1 MSCVQEGG
9 VMNEKDIRKYAALM
23 KELELTGL
31 EITDGDKKVRLE
43 RQISSFSVPVSYD
56 SEKSGKDGQSVS
68 EASLSADYISVTS
81 PMVGVFYSSPQEN
94 GAPYV
99 KEGDRVKKGQILCVI
114 EAMKLM
120 NEIFAK
126 EDGIIEKVMVENG
139 QTVQF
144 GTELF
149 RIKR

>member
-1 MSCVQEGG
+1 
-9 VMNEKDIRKYAALM
+9 MNEKDIRKYAALM

-43 RQISSFSVPVSYD
+43 RQISSFSVPVSYAP
-56 SEKSGKDGQSVS
+56 EKSGKDGQSVS
-68 EASLSADYISVTS
+68 EASPSADYISVTS

-126 EDGIIEKVMVENG
+126 EDGVIEKIMVENG

>member
-1 MSCVQEGG
+1 
-9 VMNEKDIRKYAALM
+9 MNEKDIRKYAALM

-43 RQISSFSVPVSYD
+43 RQISSLSVPVSYAP
-56 SEKSGKDGQSVS
+56 EKSGKDGQGIS
-68 EASLSADYISVTS
+68 ETSQSADYISVTS

-126 EDGIIEKVMVENG
+126 EDGVIEKIMVENG

>member
-1 MSCVQEGG
+1 
-9 VMNEKDIRKYAALM
+9 MNEKDIRKYAALM

-126 EDGIIEKVMVENG
+126 DDGVIEKIMVENG